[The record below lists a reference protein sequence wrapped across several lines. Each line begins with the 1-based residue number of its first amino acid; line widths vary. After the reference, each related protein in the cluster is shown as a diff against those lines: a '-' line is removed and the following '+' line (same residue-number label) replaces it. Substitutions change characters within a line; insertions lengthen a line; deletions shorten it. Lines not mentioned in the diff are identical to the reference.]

1 MENKKSGIMEWL
13 SYIIVIVIVILIKLF
28 IVTPIKVNGP
38 SMNDTLHNNDV
49 MILNEISYK
58 FSGINRFDI
67 VVVKLKDEYIIKR
80 VIGLPGEKIMYKD
93 NQLYINGKKVKED
106 FNHADTNDIE
116 ELEIPIDKY
125 FVLGDNRVNSTDS
138 RIIGPVSIKDIKG
151 TTSMTIYPFSRFGR
165 KN

>member
-1 MENKKSGIMEWL
+1 MEKKKSGIMEWL
-13 SYIIVIVIVILIKLF
+13 SYIIVIIIVILIKLF

-93 NQLYINGKKVKED
+93 NQLYSNGKKVKEN

>member
-1 MENKKSGIMEWL
+1 MEKKKSGIMEWL

>member
-1 MENKKSGIMEWL
+1 MEKKKSGIMEWL
-13 SYIIVIVIVILIKLF
+13 SYIIVIIIVILIKLF